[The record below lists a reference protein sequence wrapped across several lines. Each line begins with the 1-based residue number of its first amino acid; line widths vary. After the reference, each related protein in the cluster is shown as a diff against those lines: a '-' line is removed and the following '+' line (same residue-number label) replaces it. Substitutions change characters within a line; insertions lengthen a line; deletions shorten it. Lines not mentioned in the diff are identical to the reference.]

1 MPDDNLPVGPAADNP
16 RLPVRSDAALP
27 VAPRPGQLTAEMLAA
42 DRNEDRDEIDLLAY
56 WRILVKRRWLIL
68 GVVAAAAALSLVL
81 TLMTTPLYRA
91 TVVMQID
98 NEQQEI
104 MQLGGFAGSFS
115 RWDPEFLE
123 TQYISVEW

>member
-1 MPDDNLPVGPAADNP
+1 
-16 RLPVRSDAALP
+16 
-27 VAPRPGQLTAEMLAA
+27 PGQLTAEMLAGERS
-42 DRNEDRDEIDLLAY
+42 DDRDEIDLLAY

-68 GVVAAAAALSLVL
+68 GVVAAGAALSLLL

-91 TVVMQID
+91 TAVMQID

-115 RWDPEFLE
+115 RQDPERLQP
-123 TQYISVEW
+123 QYQLPRSR